1 MSYRHSKVCLSM
13 VSLAIIYL
21 SMLLLSMLLLSSY
34 LSAALVIEHRSC
46 SILSEV
52 CLGDPLNHLDRISAT
67 AHATATP
74 KCRVLGS
81 GAL

>member
-1 MSYRHSKVCLSM
+1 M
-13 VSLAIIYL
+13 VSLAIIYLSMLLL